1 MHWPARIAAGVVIRD
16 QLAASPDVMPTL
28 SGLLGL
34 SPPALTG
41 PPSRFDNIADGVDL
55 SHLLLRPAEA
65 AARVKA
71 GGRLD
76 EFTERD
82 GVHDA
87 DQVRITSGGVAYVG
101 VISKRWWLTVESPQR
116 TRANAAYQ
124 SRVQSFPCL
133 ALTFN
138 SSGGGGGGGGG
149 SGGGGRVGSSIGTSP
164 QPAASCRLWDRATDA
179 AQTVN
184 VFGEHPAVVHSLIA
198 ALHRH
203 VLRMSDAL
211 AENVDGKSGA
221 AGGAPRC
228 RDGAVVDCTQ
238 AARAVQYSL
247 GFIFAPESLMCH
259 SWYRSLVSATL
270 EALEAP
276 HDAEKP
282 AVEPSPSSPLLCPLR
297 WRNSWGAAT
306 SEEQAKRA
314 LKRSATSAHFKSSN
328 RASKLAFARLSG
340 RWLNTANLGDMDA
353 LMERLGVGSL
363 KRKALAARNWGVGK
377 IGQVIHVE
385 CACSLQA
392 NRTRVLILA
401 TRLSKSST
409 AHATLAPQRRLS
421 RCLDAVRMLA
431 QMTRSTFQPWAPMRH
446 QCG

>member
-1 MHWPARIAAGVVIRD
+1 MAPQALHHAAKLLRVYPTGVVLVVDGERAPQLFLSRLWQRHRAAGRARRGGWRAANLLP
-16 QLAASPDVMPTL
+16 LAL
-28 SGLLGL
+28 
-34 SPPALTG
+34 ALVRAGT
-41 PPSRFDNIADGVDL
+41 
-55 SHLLLRPAEA
+55 HLAVA
-65 AARVKA
+65 VYVKA
-71 GGRLD
+71 RYALEGI
-76 EFTERD
+76 
-82 GVHDA
+82 DA
-87 DQVRITSGGVAYVG
+87 FLQPA
-101 VISKRWWLTVESPQR
+101 SKRQAHT
-116 TRANAAYQ
+116 TR
-124 SRVQSFPCL
+124 RRGL
-133 ALTFN
+133 A
-138 SSGGGGGGGGG
+138 
-149 SGGGGRVGSSIGTSP
+149 GGGRVGSSIGTSP

-282 AVEPSPSSPLLCPLR
+282 AVKPSPSSPLLCPLR

-401 TRLSKSST
+401 TRLSKALLRT
-409 AHATLAPQRRLS
+409 RRSL
-421 RCLDAVRMLA
+421 LNGV
-431 QMTRSTFQPWAPMRH
+431 
-446 QCG
+446 